1 MALKYPETLTT
12 LNGIDYEHIV
22 NLQIIYELEML
33 AKSNRKEFQKINFEG
48 IWRNYYKGLKN
59 LIIGKIEEV
68 QPETKIPENV
78 ENKVIERLI
87 KEVCKNNTQLNLYMK
102 ILAQI

>member
-22 NLQIIYELEML
+22 NLQIIYELEIL
-33 AKSNRKEFQKINFEG
+33 AKSNRKEFQKINFES

-59 LIIGKIEEV
+59 FIIGKIEEV
-68 QPETKIPENV
+68 QPDTKIPEN
-78 ENKVIERLI
+78 I
-87 KEVCKNNTQLNLYMK
+87 
-102 ILAQI
+102 